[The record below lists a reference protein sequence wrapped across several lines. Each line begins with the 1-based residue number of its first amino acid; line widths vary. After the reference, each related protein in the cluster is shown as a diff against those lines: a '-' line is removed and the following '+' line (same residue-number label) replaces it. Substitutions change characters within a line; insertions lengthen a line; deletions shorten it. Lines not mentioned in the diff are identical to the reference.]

1 MDMLTHRSRWLKAG
15 LLLVFALA
23 LVVSVAS
30 VDAAVPAGDLPKA
43 ITLDGRDQYILR
55 YVIYLSVLIG
65 GALGGFIYSV
75 SRHRG
80 FIIPHW
86 VTQQAEGQADLE
98 LQSGEGLVR
107 PAPRSHGSEKSTY
120 TKYDL
125 GTVADIVVGIGGG
138 IIIFNLVPQ
147 GGDSDLF
154 ESLLNQ
160 PVSLGTAVS
169 TVMKI
174 LALSLIGGFAGI
186 SLFDEAAKRVSRQ
199 LEDAQTQ
206 VLVNRGKIQ
215 ELQKND
221 QQESD
226 IQFLLSPLV
235 DPSLQ
240 PLSDSQN
247 EALHAHV
254 LQAPLNIRN
263 KVFERLQKA
272 HDSHLLTGSDA
283 GSLSGPEIETRLTL
297 QQGLLAGF
305 DALIAAAKEQKRT
318 GGGDDAF
325 LHRYLAHRGFVHL
338 QLGAGS
344 ERLGGPGGNPS
355 RHWREAEESLTQAI
369 DQRDLSAADRQMYWH
384 YSLQRMVARFKLGNT
399 DPIKAEINQPEVMQ
413 WLNKSRGIVHAVLKS
428 MPEDFVAFLRDLL
441 PALFEGEEPTPLQKI
456 QRAGV
461 L

>member
-1 MDMLTHRSRWLKAG
+1 MDMLTRRSRWLKAG

-86 VTQQAEGQADLE
+86 VTQQTEGQADLE

-107 PAPRSHGSEKSTY
+107 PAPRSNPSEKSTY

-199 LEDAQTQ
+199 LEDTQTQ

-318 GGGDDAF
+318 GGADDAF

-338 QLGAGS
+338 QLGAGG

-369 DQRDLSAADRQMYWH
+369 DLRDLSAADRQMYWH

-413 WLNKSRGIVHAVLKS
+413 WLSKSRGIVHAVLKS